1 MGLLSEGERH
11 ENEAPLLENL
21 YPDCPGCKCARLSA
35 KGAGPPVKELCMITM
50 IVICNALPISSLF
63 PFLYFMVDDFHIA
76 DKKEDI
82 GYYAGAVGSVFMFGR
97 FLSSM
102 PWGMFADKYG
112 RRPVFALGLL
122 SVIVFQLIFGST
134 KSFWVAFAARFMLGA
149 FNGMLGPLKAYASEV
164 CNEENQAWGLS
175 TVSTS
180 WSLGLIIGPAMG
192 GFLARPAMNFPSIFA
207 QDSFFGRY
215 PYLLPSIIQAIF
227 AVAGLVVVYFMP
239 ETVHK
244 HDNKH
249 LSDDERSLIKSEKT
263 PTESMWKN
271 KALMASI
278 AVYCVWCFMEIAFS
292 EVFSLWCVSPREVDG
307 LGLPTS
313 DVGMVLAVSGASVF
327 AFNMTVFPF
336 IAKYLGPILVTR
348 VPAIICAPLLLLFPF
363 VSSLHGT
370 TQWLVL
376 NLLALSRNVLSTVV
390 VTGSF
395 MLTNN
400 SVPTDQRGA
409 ANGLSLS
416 CVSLFRTIGPAGA
429 GAIFAWG
436 QSRHDAKFLPGSQ
449 LVFAVMEIFVILA
462 IFTTF
467 RPLLPE
473 SANRPYYITHPQEE
487 KEDDDEAR

>member
-1 MGLLSEGERH
+1 
-11 ENEAPLLENL
+11 
-21 YPDCPGCKCARLSA
+21 
-35 KGAGPPVKELCMITM
+35 
-50 IVICNALPISSLF
+50 
-63 PFLYFMVDDFHIA
+63 
-76 DKKEDI
+76 
-82 GYYAGAVGSVFMFGR
+82 
-97 FLSSM
+97 
-102 PWGMFADKYG
+102 
-112 RRPVFALGLL
+112 
-122 SVIVFQLIFGST
+122 
-134 KSFWVAFAARFMLGA
+134 
-149 FNGMLGPLKAYASEV
+149 
-164 CNEENQAWGLS
+164 
-175 TVSTS
+175 
-180 WSLGLIIGPAMG
+180 
-192 GFLARPAMNFPSIFA
+192 
-207 QDSFFGRY
+207 
-215 PYLLPSIIQAIF
+215 
-227 AVAGLVVVYFMP
+227 
-239 ETVHK
+239 
-244 HDNKH
+244 
-249 LSDDERSLIKSEKT
+249 
-263 PTESMWKN
+263 
-271 KALMASI
+271 
-278 AVYCVWCFMEIAFS
+278 MEIAFS

-336 IAKYLGPILVTR
+336 IAKYLGPILVLR

-429 GAIFAWG
+429 GAVFAWG

-473 SANRPYYITHPQEE
+473 SANRPLLYYPPL
-487 KEDDDEAR
+487 KKRKRDDDEAR

>member
-11 ENEAPLLENL
+11 ENEVPLLENL
-21 YPDCPGCKCARLSA
+21 YPDCPGCKCAYLSA
-35 KGAGPPVKELCMITM
+35 KGAGPPVKELFMITM

-97 FLSSM
+97 FLSSV
-102 PWGMFADKYG
+102 PWGMFADRFG

-122 SVIVFQLIFGST
+122 SVIVFQLIFGAT
-134 KSFWVAFAARFMLGA
+134 KSFWVAFAARFMLGL

-227 AVAGLVVVYFMP
+227 AVAGLFVVYFMP

-249 LSDDERSLIKSEKT
+249 LSDDERSLIKSAKAPKE
-263 PTESMWKN
+263 PMWKN

-278 AVYCVWCFMEIAFS
+278 AVYCVWCFMEISFS

-327 AFNMTVFPF
+327 VFNMTVFPI

-348 VPAIICAPLLLLFPF
+348 VPA
-363 VSSLHGT
+363 
-370 TQWLVL
+370 
-376 NLLALSRNVLSTVV
+376 
-390 VTGSF
+390 
-395 MLTNN
+395 
-400 SVPTDQRGA
+400 PTDQRGA

-467 RPLLPE
+467 PPILPV
-473 SANRPYYITHPQEE
+473 SANRPYYLTHPQEE